1 MGETNVDFRTLG
13 VSADHAGQRL
23 GEEVGDCNV
32 FVRGVLHVLEPSARQ
47 RLASNIGDLVGVL
60 GTLLIAETHYPGPL
74 LGYLE
79 SLGACPTGVPRP
91 LARAIS
97 AGLPRPSSFGDTEL
111 EDSFPPELW
120 ERLHADDHAQIATVF
135 MGGPGT
141 AKAIPGYL
149 AVLRRRQGRSAPG
162 YGCRTPRWCPRWDSN
177 PHWTDF
183 ESAAS
188 ADWATRA

>member
-1 MGETNVDFRTLG
+1 VGETNVDFRTLG

-23 GEEVGDCNV
+23 GEELGDCNV

-47 RLASNIGDLVGVL
+47 RLASNIGDLVGVR

-141 AKAIPGYL
+141 N
-149 AVLRRRQGRSAPG
+149 AVKLE
-162 YGCRTPRWCPRWDSN
+162 
-177 PHWTDF
+177 F
-183 ESAAS
+183 
-188 ADWATRA
+188 